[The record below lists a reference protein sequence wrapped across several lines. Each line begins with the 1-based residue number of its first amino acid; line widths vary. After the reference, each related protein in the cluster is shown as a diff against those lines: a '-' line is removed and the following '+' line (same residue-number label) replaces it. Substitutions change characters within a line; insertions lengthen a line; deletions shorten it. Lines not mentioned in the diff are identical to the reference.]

1 MGLCAGV
8 RTFSLKEL
16 KIATDNFAD
25 RNILFRFGF
34 AELYKGRLANGIL
47 VAIKRYEQ
55 LLQFRKQFETEF
67 ETMSIVNA
75 HPNLLR
81 LIGICVTKKEK
92 ILVHPYMANG
102 SVVSFLRDR
111 PESQP
116 PLDWQIRKQIA
127 FGAAKGL
134 AYCTMDLNVKSSIV
148 TSMLLICSEKSDV
161 YGYGIFLLEL
171 ITGQRAFD
179 LGRLANDEDVMLLDR
194 VKTHVKEK
202 EWERIVDPD
211 FGGNNYYIEEEVE
224 QLIQIALLCK
234 QYNPERRPNMSD
246 IVRIILRRWLTI
258 NESWDTG
265 IIVELINVV

>member
-1 MGLCAGV
+1 V

-127 FGAAKGL
+127 FGAAK
-134 AYCTMDLNVKSSIV
+134 APEYFSR
-148 TSMLLICSEKSDV
+148 LICSEKSDV